1 MHEYPITEQI
11 IKICS
16 QHCAEAKADKV
27 VSVSLVVGDYSGC
40 VGESIQMY
48 FDIIISS
55 LLSEIKFRLNLTRE
69 VLKWRKRKH
78 IILPR
83 LSTIRLTIFTSAT
96 AIQP

>member
-48 FDIIISS
+48 FDI
-55 LLSEIKFRLNLTRE
+55 
-69 VLKWRKRKH
+69 
-78 IILPR
+78 
-83 LSTIRLTIFTSAT
+83 
-96 AIQP
+96 